1 MIRLPPMIA
10 PPARLELALAPTPIL
25 KLDRLSRR
33 LGVELYVKRDDL
45 TGLLESGSKVRKL
58 EFLVGEALQ
67 QGADTLITCGTPD
80 SNGCR
85 AVAAVAARLGLRAVL
100 AIRGARPAT
109 ADGNLLLARLL
120 GADTRYYSDPGPDL
134 APEAADA
141 IMAALAAEIRE
152 VGGRPYVIPE
162 SGAGEL
168 GALGYIECA
177 VELSEQIHHG
187 APRFDTIVI
196 TAGSGGSHAGLL
208 MGKQLAGLPGEIV
221 SVPVTGPAERVREA
235 IVRTVGT
242 AVQRFGFAIEVP
254 KAIHLLDGYQGAGS
268 AEATDEDLGV
278 IVQLAREE
286 GLLLDPVY
294 TAKGFRGL
302 LDTLA
307 RDPKALGQRVCFI
320 HTGGLFS
327 VFAYGDRLSQ
337 WLGEVQP
344 KASRADE

>member
-1 MIRLPPMIA
+1 MIA

-33 LGVELYVKRDDL
+33 LGVEVHVKRDDL
-45 TGLLESGSKVRKL
+45 TGLLESGNKVRKL

-67 QGADTLITCGTPD
+67 RGADTLITCGPPD

-100 AIRGARPAT
+100 AIRGERPA
-109 ADGNLLLARLL
+109 ASDGNLLLGRLL
-120 GADTRYYSDPGPDL
+120 GADTRYHPDLGPDPGPE
-134 APEAADA
+134 PME
-141 IMAALAAEIRE
+141 ALAAEVRAR
-152 VGGRPYVIPE
+152 GGRPYVIPE

-168 GALGYIECA
+168 GALGYVECA

-187 APRFDTIVI
+187 APRFDAIVI

-221 SVPVTGPAERVREA
+221 SVPVTAPAERVREA
-235 IVRTVGT
+235 IVRTVGA

-254 KAIHLLDGYQGAGS
+254 KAIHLLDGYQGAGPG
-268 AEATDEDLGV
+268 AATDEELAV
-278 IVQLAREE
+278 IVALAREE

-302 LDTLA
+302 VETLA

-327 VFAYGDRLSQ
+327 VFAYQDRLSRL
-337 WLGEVQP
+337 LGEA
-344 KASRADE
+344 KASRADT

>member
-1 MIRLPPMIA
+1 MIA

-33 LGVELYVKRDDL
+33 LGVEVHVKRDDL
-45 TGLLESGSKVRKL
+45 TGLLESGNKVRKL

-67 QGADTLITCGTPD
+67 QGADTLITCGPPD

-100 AIRGARPAT
+100 AIRGERPA
-109 ADGNLLLARLL
+109 ASDGNLLLGRLL
-120 GADTRYYSDPGPDL
+120 GADTRHYPDLGPDPGPEL
-134 APEAADA
+134 E
-141 IMAALAAEIRE
+141 ALAAEVRAR
-152 VGGRPYVIPE
+152 GGRPYVIPE

-187 APRFDTIVI
+187 APRFDAIVI

-221 SVPVTGPAERVREA
+221 SVPVTAPAERVREA
-235 IVRTVGT
+235 IVRTVGA

-254 KAIHLLDGYQGAGS
+254 KAIHLLDGYQGAG
-268 AEATDEDLGV
+268 AGAATDEELAV
-278 IVQLAREE
+278 IVALAREE

-302 LDTLA
+302 VETLA

-327 VFAYGDRLSQ
+327 LFPYRDRLSQ
-337 WLGEVQP
+337 LAQ
-344 KASRADE
+344 

>member
-1 MIRLPPMIA
+1 MSA

-33 LGVELYVKRDDL
+33 LGVEIHVKRDDL
-45 TGLLESGSKVRKL
+45 TGLLESGNKVRKL

-67 QGADTLITCGTPD
+67 QGADTLITCGPPG

-100 AIRGARPAT
+100 AIRGERPA
-109 ADGNLLLARLL
+109 ADDGNLLLSRLL
-120 GADTRYYSDPGPDL
+120 GADTRYHPDL
-134 APEAADA
+134 GLERGEG
-141 IMAALAAEIRE
+141 IMEALAAEVR
-152 VGGRPYVIPE
+152 VRGGRPYVIPE

-168 GALGYIECA
+168 GALGYVECA

-221 SVPVTGPAERVREA
+221 SVPVTAPAERVRQA
-235 IVRTVGT
+235 IVRTVGV
-242 AVQRFGFAIEVP
+242 AIQRFGFAIEIP
-254 KAIHLLDGYQGAGS
+254 KAIHLLDGYQGAGP
-268 AEATDEDLGV
+268 AAATDEELGV
-278 IVQLAREE
+278 IVALAREE

-294 TAKGFRGL
+294 TGKGFRGL
-302 LDTLA
+302 VETLA

-320 HTGGLFS
+320 HTGGLFGL
-327 VFAYGDRLSQ
+327 FPFRNRLRGLLDR
-337 WLGEVQP
+337 QP
-344 KASRADE
+344 SKG

>member
-1 MIRLPPMIA
+1 MASEA
-10 PPARLELALAPTPIL
+10 PPIPRVELAYAPTPLL
-25 KLDRLSRR
+25 KLERLSAE
-33 LGVELYVKRDDL
+33 LGVELWVKRDDL
-45 TGLLESGSKVRKL
+45 TGLLETGNKIRKL

-67 QGADTLITCGTPD
+67 QGADTLITCGPPG

-100 AIRGARPAT
+100 AIRGARPA
-109 ADGNLLLARLL
+109 AYDGNLLLGRLL
-120 GADTRYYSDPGPDL
+120 GADTRYYPELGPEL
-134 APEAADA
+134 ALESAEGV
-141 IMAALAAEIRE
+141 MEALAAEVRAR
-152 VGGRPYVIPE
+152 GGRPYVIPE

-168 GALGYIECA
+168 GALGYVECA

-221 SVPVTGPAERVREA
+221 SVPVTAPAERVRQA

-242 AVQRFGFAIEVP
+242 AIQRFGFAIEVP
-254 KAIHLLDGYQGAGS
+254 KAIHLLDGYQGAGP
-268 AEATDEDLGV
+268 AAATDEELAV
-278 IVQLAREE
+278 IVALAREE

-294 TAKGFRGL
+294 TGKGFRGL
-302 LDTLA
+302 VETLA

-320 HTGGLFS
+320 HTGGLFGL
-327 VFAYGDRLSQ
+327 FPLRDRLSRLAQ
-337 WLGEVQP
+337 
-344 KASRADE
+344 